1 MLWFRGSSPASTA
14 ASIAASIAAAVF
26 FFHFLIS
33 VFVAFGSASAGSKVG
48 SAGKQ
53 RKGEGSPSIL
63 AVATFST
70 REPHP
75 HPHRHPS
82 REQARIHVSTFAR
95 IVAKNNMSR
104 TNFRRKRHWPICF
117 THSLRLWLSCCCC
130 CSCCLARML
139 KPSQQQQQRQ
149 QTRKRRAAKIERR
162 ALNSPL
168 AKCALSLSLSLSCIV
183 ATSGGGTK
191 SLPGHP
197 LSLGSPACPLRTA
210 ARGWLRQI
218 PKSQRRVSCP
228 VRPASCCDDLIPSAC
243 VFDTQII

>member
-1 MLWFRGSSPASTA
+1 MLWFRGSSPAST
-14 ASIAASIAAAVF
+14 AASIAAAVF

-53 RKGEGSPSIL
+53 RKEGESGSPSIL

-139 KPSQQQQQRQ
+139 KPSQQQRQQQ

-168 AKCALSLSLSLSCIV
+168 AKCALSLSLSCIV

-197 LSLGSPACPLRTA
+197 LSLCPRLPSKDR
-210 ARGWLRQI
+210 
-218 PKSQRRVSCP
+218 CP
-228 VRPASCCDDLIPSAC
+228 RLAKANS
-243 VFDTQII
+243 

>member
-1 MLWFRGSSPASTA
+1 MCRYLVASTA
-14 ASIAASIAAAVF
+14 SQSASRLSASSPPIPFSSLSASSHSSIRHSVHQVDLVRFMATAETCYGLEVPLLSSTAASIAAAVF

-53 RKGEGSPSIL
+53 RKGGRGGSSSIL

-117 THSLRLWLSCCCC
+117 THSG
-130 CSCCLARML
+130 
-139 KPSQQQQQRQ
+139 
-149 QTRKRRAAKIERR
+149 
-162 ALNSPL
+162 
-168 AKCALSLSLSLSCIV
+168 
-183 ATSGGGTK
+183 SGSG
-191 SLPGHP
+191 
-197 LSLGSPACPLRTA
+197 
-210 ARGWLRQI
+210 
-218 PKSQRRVSCP
+218 
-228 VRPASCCDDLIPSAC
+228 
-243 VFDTQII
+243 